1 MPNFIHG
8 NARDHRR
15 KQITSA
21 MGRCAA
27 TAWISPQR
35 IWIDSISL
43 SSYLARSKIYEVALF
58 ITEMKIGSYN
68 KCKTTSAS
76 KHQLISV
83 VLSFVNSLTKVIT
96 VFAFFNTQLYFLLFE
111 KWHCQIDTFCLH
123 SHMMTRQKPLTIFS
137 LWKINHCW
145 FIPNCSREIM
155 RLLVDDMHANIFS
168 SKSFLCC
175 VMAHWFTCLCL
186 VPEVV
191 ALSFKNL
198 PPAVKLCHK

>member
-1 MPNFIHG
+1 MCAHIQGLVTKIFSSKEFMPNFIHG

-21 MGRCAA
+21 MGQALAFTRAA
-27 TAWISPQR
+27 TAWNSPQR

-83 VLSFVNSLTKVIT
+83 VLAFVNSLTKVIT

-111 KWHCQIDTFCLH
+111 KWHQQLDA
-123 SHMMTRQKPLTIFS
+123 STRCKV
-137 LWKINHCW
+137 C
-145 FIPNCSREIM
+145 
-155 RLLVDDMHANIFS
+155 
-168 SKSFLCC
+168 
-175 VMAHWFTCLCL
+175 
-186 VPEVV
+186 
-191 ALSFKNL
+191 
-198 PPAVKLCHK
+198 